1 MELSSNPIRVGI
13 HQRIVKKEDEE
24 IHHDFEM
31 NNME

>member
-1 MELSSNPIRVGI
+1 MDWSSNPVRVGI
-13 HQRIVKKEDEE
+13 HLGGVNKEDEG